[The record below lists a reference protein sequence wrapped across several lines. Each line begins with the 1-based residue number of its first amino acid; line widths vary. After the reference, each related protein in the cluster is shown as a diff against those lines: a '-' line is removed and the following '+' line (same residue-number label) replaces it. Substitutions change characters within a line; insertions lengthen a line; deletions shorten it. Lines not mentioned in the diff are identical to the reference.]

1 MAKKKSDFSFE
12 SKLQQIKQIAERMQ
26 SGNLNLE
33 ENMALFKEADQLI
46 VECRGYLQ
54 QAAVQVEQLVNPSSD
69 ERTPF
74 A

>member
-12 SKLQQIKQIAERMQ
+12 GKLQQIKQIADRMQ
-26 SGNLNLE
+26 GGNLNLE
-33 ENMALFKEADQLI
+33 ENMALFKEADTLI
-46 VECRGYLQ
+46 AECRSYLQ
-54 QAAVQVEQLVNPSSD
+54 QAAVQVEQLVNPQSD